1 MKRGHQIKMR
11 IFRCKLQNGKIVEIK
26 APSKGSL
33 RRISIQKYG
42 SMIENLNE
50 VEEITDACG
59 EDLSKI

>member
-1 MKRGHQIKMR
+1 MR
-11 IFRCKLQNGKIVEIK
+11 KFRCELQNGEIVEIK

-33 RRISIQKYG
+33 RRMSLQKYG

-59 EDLSKI
+59 EDLSEI

>member
-1 MKRGHQIKMR
+1 MR
-11 IFRCKLQNGKIVEIK
+11 KFRCKLQNGEIVKIK

-59 EDLSKI
+59 EDLSEI

>member
-1 MKRGHQIKMR
+1 MR
-11 IFRCKLQNGKIVEIK
+11 KFRCKLQNGEIVEIE

-42 SMIENLNE
+42 SMIESLNE

-59 EDLSKI
+59 EDISEI